1 MTETL
6 IPMTHY
12 KILYNKT
19 IRKKFN
25 RSIIL
30 SARLR
35 YRKHISLNEGAHK
48 MLSSSNVE
56 VDVTRVVQ
64 PTWIIGI
71 RLSSLIITL
80 SLPP

>member
-1 MTETL
+1 
-6 IPMTHY
+6 MTHS

-19 IRKKFN
+19 VGKFFY

-30 SARLR
+30 SAKLR

-48 MLSSSNVE
+48 TLSSSNVE
-56 VDVTRVVQ
+56 VDVIRVVQ

-71 RLSSLIITL
+71 RLSSLIITS